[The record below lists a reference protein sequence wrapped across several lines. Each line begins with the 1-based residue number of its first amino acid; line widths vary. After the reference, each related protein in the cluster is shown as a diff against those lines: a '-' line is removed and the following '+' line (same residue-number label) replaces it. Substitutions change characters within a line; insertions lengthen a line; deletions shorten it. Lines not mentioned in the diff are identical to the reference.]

1 MRKALAL
8 LEKEAKESGGGGSA
22 KPVVNSIMR
31 PSSKDAYSKHT
42 IDALSMMG
50 DSMSKTPGGTY
61 KRNLSMHGS
70 VMNSDMMQYNK
81 TTY

>member
-8 LEKEAKESGGGGSA
+8 LEKEAKESGASSA
-22 KPVVNSIMR
+22 KPVVTSMR

-42 IDALSMMG
+42 IDSISMG

-70 VMNSDMMQYNK
+70 VMNSDMMKYK
-81 TTY
+81 TY

>member
-8 LEKEAKESGGGGSA
+8 LEKEAKESGGSA
-22 KPVVNSIMR
+22 KPVVTSMR

-42 IDALSMMG
+42 IEAITMG

-61 KRNLSMHGS
+61 KRNMSMHGS
-70 VMNSDMMQYNK
+70 VMNSDIMQYK
-81 TTY
+81 TY